1 MSRLAGPLVELPPPL
16 PTMADSSTLNASLL
30 GYLRTA
36 VKLVSSQYAYT
47 GKAFDDSTET
57 TSVLCDAIER
67 TLSRGL
73 ATGPGIAGM
82 LGLQAPSF
90 WSYVEQLEVLNDE
103 RGMCISCIRSIFSSN
118 EERARTWVKF
128 ALNRRHIGACL
139 SFLVGNEELTAK
151 FYEPDC
157 ILRKKDDCEI
167 LLTLLEGLSSVQFEL
182 HLDER
187 LQGMLPHVWPTAKS
201 NLAMQASKDAMAT
214 KGIIPTPHTEG
225 KYGSNA
231 KKISM
236 KKKQPKKRIII
247 IKEEV
252 GV

>member
-1 MSRLAGPLVELPPPL
+1 M
-16 PTMADSSTLNASLL
+16 
-30 GYLRTA
+30 
-36 VKLVSSQYAYT
+36 Q
-47 GKAFDDSTET
+47 
-57 TSVLCDAIER
+57 
-67 TLSRGL
+67 
-73 ATGPGIAGM
+73 
-82 LGLQAPSF
+82 
-90 WSYVEQLEVLNDE
+90 
-103 RGMCISCIRSIFSSN
+103 
-118 EERARTWVKF
+118 
-128 ALNRRHIGACL
+128 
-139 SFLVGNEELTAK
+139 
-151 FYEPDC
+151 
-157 ILRKKDDCEI
+157 
-167 LLTLLEGLSSVQFEL
+167 EGLSSVQFEL

-201 NLAMQASKDAMAT
+201 NLAMQASKGTSTLLLIFFLFSSGHEGCRQTNVLDMVFSPDAMAT